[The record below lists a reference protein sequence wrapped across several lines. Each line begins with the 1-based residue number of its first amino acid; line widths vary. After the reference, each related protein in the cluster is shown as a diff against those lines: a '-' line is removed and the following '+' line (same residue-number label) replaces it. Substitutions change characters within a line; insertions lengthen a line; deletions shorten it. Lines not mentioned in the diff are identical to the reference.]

1 MEIYIQENEKEI
13 LVKFS
18 SKEIDQI
25 LRKEIRK
32 VRDEKMMSIQ
42 QLKMMKCYKKDSIN
56 IKYSLDKN
64 SGLIVTIKEG

>member
-32 VRDEKMMSIQ
+32 VGDEKVMSMQ